1 MPSRGGSVQGMTIL
15 VTGATGNIGRMLV
28 DHLLARGATDVR
40 ALTNHPDKAQ
50 LPDSVTVVEGY
61 LRRLA
66 SLPAAFEGVDSLYLA
81 PTPDTAPDALALA
94 KQAGVRHVVDLSGPH
109 DGHWGDVA
117 RAVEASG
124 IEWTHLWPGEFMEN
138 AEILAP
144 QIAAGDTVREPYPT
158 AANAPIAMNDI
169 AEVAA
174 VALLESGHVGASY
187 ELTGP
192 ETITRA
198 EIVRQ
203 LGAALGRNIEYR
215 QVSLD
220 EAVDVLTPAMGE
232 YARWYLEGMASL
244 VDAPQQ
250 ANRLVEQLTGR
261 PATTFAQWASAHV
274 DEFR

>member
-1 MPSRGGSVQGMTIL
+1 MTIL
-15 VTGATGNIGRMLV
+15 VTGQPGTSAECSSTTCS
-28 DHLLARGATDVR
+28 RGVR
-40 ALTNHPDKAQ
+40 RTSGPSRIILTRRNFRTRSPSSRDTSA
-50 LPDSVTVVEGY
+50 DSQACP
-61 LRRLA
+61 RRSRA
-66 SLPAAFEGVDSLYLA
+66 SIPCTSHRL
-81 PTPDTAPDALALA
+81 PTPPPDALALA

-138 AEILAP
+138 AGILAP

-174 VALLESGHVGASY
+174 VALLEDGHVGASY

-192 ETITRA
+192 ETITRDDL
-198 EIVRQ
+198 VRE

-244 VDAPQQ
+244 VDAPPQE